1 MKAGRPSLVADANKE
16 VAALIATLHE
26 TGQRLEELTSGE
38 VDTVAADDGRTFVLL
53 SAQERLRDIEAA
65 RQSAIL
71 NALPA
76 HIALLDGHGVVISVN
91 QSWREFAA
99 ANAFV
104 GPACGVGLNYLDVC
118 EGARGNDQLQ
128 ARQAAAGIRSVLEGV
143 AGSFSLEYPCDS
155 AAQRRWFLMTVT
167 PLAEGR
173 TGGVVVMHLDITRR
187 KQAVDSVVASQKRL
201 RDVFDGM
208 GPAMFVGLLTP
219 EGILV
224 EINKASLIA
233 AGLEPEDVLGKPF
246 DETYWWSRS
255 PEAQGA
261 LRDAI
266 AAGARGESSR
276 FDLRSRGIG
285 EATID
290 VDFSL
295 QPLRDE
301 TGAVAFL
308 VPSGSVITERKQAES
323 ALQKSEE
330 EFRNLAE
337 SMPQIVWITRA
348 DGWNVYFNHRWVDY
362 TGLTLAQSE
371 GHGWNKPFHPDDQS
385 RAWDAWQKATSEGS
399 VYAIECRLR
408 RADGAYRWWLVRGV
422 PLHDAGGAIVK
433 WFGTCTDIHDLKSA
447 ELEIS
452 RANRELR
459 ESERRF
465 SDLLQNVEL
474 VSLMLDRDA
483 RITYCNDYLLELT
496 GWQRAEVIGRDWFE
510 VFVPPECADRK
521 ELFASLV
528 RNQPEA
534 WHHEDEILTRSGG
547 RRLIRWN
554 NSVLLSAAGDV
565 IGTASIGEDIT
576 ERKAAEVRIKRLNR
590 VYAVLSGIN
599 TLIVRVRDR
608 DELFGEACRIAVEQG
623 GFRMAWIGMAD
634 KEEDIVRPVATAGDV
649 RGFFASARLKLSTG
663 DPARFGLAGAALRD
677 MKTQVSNDIDKDPQR
692 LNKREMADRGI
703 NSVAIIPLAVGDAA
717 IGVLGLYSADVGFFD
732 DEEMRLLQELA
743 GDISFAIDHIGKL
756 ERLDYL
762 AYYDSLTGLANR
774 SLFLERVTQYLRGA
788 SAESHKLGVFLLD
801 LERFKSIN
809 DSLGQAAG
817 DALLRQVAEW
827 LSRNM
832 GDASLVARLGADHFA
847 VVVPHVREDG
857 NVVSLLEKTLEAFF
871 EHPFRLDD
879 AVFRLAAKVGV
890 AMFPDDGADAD
901 SLLKNAEAALKKAKA
916 SGARHLFYTRAMT
929 DSVAATLTLEN
940 QLRHALDNEEFVLH
954 YQPKVSLAS
963 GKLTGAEAL
972 IRWNDPQ
979 TGLVAPGKFVP
990 VLEETGLIHEV
1001 GRWALKK
1008 AIEDYLRWRAAG
1020 LAAVR
1025 IAVNVSPLQLR
1036 DRGFIDEIRGVIAID
1051 AHAAAG
1057 LELELTES
1065 LVMEDVKHS
1074 IASLQA
1080 IRAMGVTVAI
1090 DDFGTGFSSLSY
1102 LAKLPADTLKID
1114 RSFVTDMTASP
1125 QGLSLVSTIISL
1137 AHSLK
1142 LCVVAEGVETEEQ
1155 SRLLRLLDCDD
1166 MQGFLFSKPVDAG
1179 TFESRF
1185 LAR

>member
-1 MKAGRPSLVADANKE
+1 MRASGPSLVAGANKE

-26 TGQRLEELTSGE
+26 TGQRLEHLTSGE

-53 SAQERLRDIEAA
+53 SAQERLREIEAS

-76 HIALLDGHGVVISVN
+76 HIALLDGHGVIISVN

-118 EGARGNDQLQ
+118 EGASGGEQSQ
-128 ARQAAAGIRSVLEGV
+128 ARQAAAGIRSVLEGA
-143 AGSFSLEYPCDS
+143 AGSYSLEYSCDS

-167 PLAEGR
+167 PLADGR

-187 KQAVDSVVASQKRL
+187 KQAAESVAASQKRL

-219 EGILV
+219 QGILV
-224 EINKASLIA
+224 EINKAPLVA

-246 DETYWWSRS
+246 DETYWWSGS

-261 LRDAI
+261 LREAI

-285 EATID
+285 DATID

-301 TGAVAFL
+301 RGAVAFL

-330 EFRNLAE
+330 EFRTLAE

-348 DGWNVYFNHRWVDY
+348 DGWNIYFNQRWVDY

-371 GHGWNKPFHPDDQS
+371 GHGWNKPIHPDDQS
-385 RAWDAWQKATSEGS
+385 NAWDRWQEATAAGS

-408 RADGAYRWWLVRGV
+408 RTDGVYRWFLVRGV

-433 WFGTCTDIHDLKSA
+433 WFGTCTDIHDLKIA

-452 RANRELR
+452 RANQDLR

-474 VSLMLDRDA
+474 VSLMLDRDG

-496 GWQRAEVIGRDWFE
+496 GWQRAEIIGRDSFE
-510 VFVPPECADRK
+510 VFVPPEFVDAR
-521 ELFASLV
+521 EVFASLV

-534 WHHEDEILTRSGG
+534 WHHENEILTRSGG

-554 NSVLLSAAGDV
+554 NSVLRSAAGDV

-576 ERKAAEVRIKRLNR
+576 EQKAAEVGIKRLNR

-608 DELFGEACRIAVEQG
+608 DELFREACRIAVEQG

-634 KEEDIVRPVATAGDV
+634 KGEDVVRPMATAGDV
-649 RGFFASARLKLSTG
+649 RDFFASARLKLSAG
-663 DPARFGLAGAALRD
+663 DPAHFGLAGAALQD
-677 MKTQVSNDIDKDPQR
+677 MKTQVSNDIGKDPQR
-692 LNKREMADRGI
+692 LNKAQMADRGI
-703 NSVAIIPLAVGDAA
+703 NSVAIIPLAVGGTA

-732 DEEMRLLQELA
+732 EEEMRLLQELA
-743 GDISFAIDHIGKL
+743 GDISFAIDHIDKL
-756 ERLDYL
+756 ERIDYL
-762 AYYDSLTGLANR
+762 AYYDCLTGLANR

-788 SAESHKLGVFLLD
+788 VADGHKLGVFLID

-817 DALLRQVAEW
+817 DALLLQVGEW
-827 LSRNM
+827 ISRST
-832 GDASLVARLGADHFA
+832 GDASLVARIGADHFA
-847 VVVPHVREDG
+847 IVVPHVRDDG
-857 NVVSLLEKTLEAFF
+857 NVVSLLEKTLAAFF

-879 AVFRLAAKVGV
+879 AVFRIAAKVGV
-890 AMFPDDGADAD
+890 AIFPDDGADAD
-901 SLLKNAEAALKKAKA
+901 SLLKNAEAALKKSKA
-916 SGARHLFYTRAMT
+916 SGARYLFYTRAMT
-929 DSVAATLTLEN
+929 DTVAAKLTLEN
-940 QLRHALDNEEFVLH
+940 QLRRAIDNEEFVLH
-954 YQPKVSLAS
+954 YQPKLSLAS

-972 IRWNDPQ
+972 IRWNDPKA
-979 TGLVAPGKFVP
+979 GLVPPGRFIP
-990 VLEETGLIHEV
+990 ILEETGLIHEV

-1008 AIEDYLRWRAAG
+1008 AIEDCLRWRAAG
-1020 LAAVR
+1020 LAPVR

-1036 DRGFIDEIRGVIAID
+1036 SRGFIEEIRREIAID
-1051 AHAAAG
+1051 PHAAAA

-1065 LVMEDVKHS
+1065 LIMEDVKHS
-1074 IASLQA
+1074 IASLNA
-1080 IRAMGVTVAI
+1080 IRAMGVTIAI

-1102 LAKLPADTLKID
+1102 LAKLPVDSLKID
-1114 RSFVTDMTASP
+1114 RSFVNDMTVAP
-1125 QGLSLVSTIISL
+1125 EGLALVSTIISL
-1137 AHSLK
+1137 GHSLRLK
-1142 LCVVAEGVETEEQ
+1142 VVAEGVETEEQ
-1155 SRLLRLLDCDD
+1155 SRLLRLLNCDEA
-1166 MQGFLFSKPVDAG
+1166 QGFLLGKPVAAG
-1179 TFESRF
+1179 TFESSF
-1185 LAR
+1185 LAP